1 LFSAL
6 NEQSGTVAIDRLPGG
21 NMKKTVLLLI
31 FGAVATVMAQQVT
44 PATNPENLPAPAGTT
59 PTTRTFPIVRVTT
72 PNEVDLACAGFVTK
86 QLLPN
91 TNYVTGGLYTPNTT
105 KYANGD
111 IIYLTGKYDLGQQYQ
126 IVRELRDPNRF
137 ELYPGQFGM
146 LKQMG
151 QPYSNVGVV
160 RVVDVRSKDAIGQV
174 EFSCEHIVPGDYV
187 VKYQKPDLLPSR
199 PPFQFDRFL
208 PASGKTSGRIVMA
221 KDFDGFLGTGSKIY
235 MNVGAN
241 QGVKPGE
248 YFRAFRNYEA
258 DRHDPTDSLSFDASA
273 TEDTQKKPAVIE
285 ANFFTKTG
293 GPVIHLRDLP
303 RRAVGEVLIL
313 STTPTTSTG
322 MIVFALEDVHIG
334 DGVELDSN

>member
-1 LFSAL
+1 
-6 NEQSGTVAIDRLPGG
+6 
-21 NMKKTVLLLI
+21 MKKTVLLLVI
-31 FGAVATVMAQQVT
+31 GLMASACAQQVK
-44 PATNPENLPAPAGTT
+44 PADNPDNIPAPTGTM
-59 PTTRTFPIVRVTT
+59 PTTKTFPIVRVEA
-72 PNEVDLACAGFVTK
+72 PNEVDLACAGFVTR

-91 TNYVTGGLYTPNTT
+91 TNYVSGGLYTPNTT

-126 IVRELRDPNRF
+126 IVRELQDPNRF

-151 QPYSNVGVV
+151 QPYSTVGVV
-160 RVVDVRSKDAIGQV
+160 RIVDVRSKDAIGQV

-187 VKYQKPDLLPSR
+187 VKYQKPDLLPAHQ
-199 PPFQFDRFL
+199 PFQFDRFL
-208 PASGKTSGRIVMA
+208 PANGKTSGRIVMA
-221 KDFDGFLGTGSKIY
+221 KDFDGYLGTGSKVY

-241 QGVKPGE
+241 QGVKAGE
-248 YFRAFRNYEA
+248 YFRAFRGYEA
-258 DRHDPTDSLSFDASA
+258 DLHDPTDSLSFKASA
-273 TEDTQKKPAVIE
+273 TEDTQKKPAAME
-285 ANFFTKTG
+285 ANFLTKTG
-293 GPVIHLRDLP
+293 GPVIRVRDLP

-334 DGVELDSN
+334 DGVELDSIN